1 VSWEVRRAGTRAVTS
16 TDWLHSAHSFSFGA
30 HYDPANLSF
39 GLLLA
44 HNVDELRPGPGYP
57 PHRHANVEILTWVL
71 SGALEHSDA
80 DGMRRLE
87 PGTLQYLSAG
97 SGIEHAE
104 RSASASEPV
113 RVVQMWL
120 APAEPGGEPSY
131 RAAKLPSTTGLTL
144 AASGVRPAPI
154 ALRQPGAELFRGRLP
169 AEQALDLP
177 VARYLHLFLLT
188 GSASVRDEASLD
200 RLEPEDA
207 LRITGGPPVRLTA
220 EHDAEFLLWA
230 MTPG

>member
-1 VSWEVRRAGTRAVTS
+1 VTS
-16 TDWLHSAHSFSFGA
+16 TDWLHSAHSFSFGP

-44 HNVDELRPGPGYP
+44 HNVDEVQPGPGYR
-57 PHRHANVEILTWVL
+57 PHRHASVEILTWVL
-71 SGALEHSDA
+71 SGVLEHSNA
-80 DGMRRLE
+80 DGDRRVE

-120 APAEPGGEPSY
+120 VPAEPGGEPRY
-131 RAAKLPSTTGLTL
+131 RAAGIPPDGLVL

-154 ALRQPGAELFRGRLP
+154 ALRQPAAELFLGRLP
-169 AEQALDLP
+169 AGTTLDLP
-177 VARYLHLFLLT
+177 AAAYLHLFLLT
-188 GSASVRDEASLD
+188 GAVSVRGEAFD
-200 RLEPEDA
+200 RLGPEDA
-207 LRITGGPPVRLTA
+207 LRITDGPPVRLTA
-220 EHDAEFLLWA
+220 EQDVEFLLWA
-230 MTPG
+230 MGDHRLGLMPT